1 MKNFDTN
8 IEMIYVGDQ
17 YADFLNL
24 ENGADHPNATSAASG
39 QFGKIAAYTIFNL
52 AATYTIDSTDTDL
65 YFTVKNLFD
74 HEYIV
79 DRTRGILPGAPRLV
93 QVGVKQSF

>member
-1 MKNFDTN
+1 M
-8 IEMIYVGDQ
+8 
-17 YADFLNL
+17 
-24 ENGADHPNATSAASG
+24 
-39 QFGKIAAYTIFNL
+39 IFNL

-65 YFTVKNLFD
+65 YFSVKNLFD